1 MASPASKQVK
11 PIPEGYQA
19 VIPYLAVKDAPK
31 LIAFLK
37 EAFGAK
43 ELSLLKKPD
52 GSVANAEL
60 KVYDSVVMVAEARSA
75 DATSAASL
83 YVYVSNADLVYE
95 AALKAGATSLM
106 KPADMFYG
114 DRNAGM
120 QITAHN
126 QKTSKY

>member
-1 MASPASKQVK
+1 MATETVTKPVR

-43 ELSLLKKPD
+43 QISLLKKPD
-52 GSVANAEL
+52 GTVANAEL

-75 DATSAASL
+75 DATSTASL
-83 YVYVSNADLVYE
+83 YVYVTNADKVYA
-95 AALKAGATSLM
+95 AALKAGASSLM
-106 KPADMFYG
+106 KPDNMFYG
-114 DRNAGM
+114 DRNAG
-120 QITAHN
+120 
-126 QKTSKY
+126 